1 MVINQCGAGK
11 DVDKLSLSA
20 RRPASE
26 QNMAQVAPRR
36 LAAPAVAGVANFEY
50 YPSAN
55 FSAFVEVGHPR
66 SGRSASAISIIRPL
80 AFT

>member
-1 MVINQCGAGK
+1 
-11 DVDKLSLSA
+11 
-20 RRPASE
+20 
-26 QNMAQVAPRR
+26 MAQVAQRR
-36 LAAPAVAGVANFEY
+36 LAASAVAGVANFEY